1 MRITCSNVVTAVFA
15 LSLVL
20 VLSTVATAATVANP
34 ICQTNIANF
43 NPTLS
48 PAINVPAGFQVS
60 VFPAALSSSLTG
72 N

>member
-60 VFPAALSSSLTG
+60 VFTSALSPG
-72 N
+72 

>member
-20 VLSTVATAATVANP
+20 VLSTVGTAATVANP
-34 ICQTNIANF
+34 ICQTNIVNF

-60 VFPAALSSSLTG
+60 VFTAALSSG
-72 N
+72 